1 MRCTSPLTNHTEEAG
16 NNVNTDVTIKRS
28 AVRLIALTMCALFI
42 AASILSSSYI
52 LIHKNHKH
60 DHNGPSESCT
70 ICSHM
75 MDAENLLKQISMAV
89 AGTAI
94 TIAVL
99 LASFSVLKPI
109 FLKIGFST
117 PVKLKVRLNN

>member
-1 MRCTSPLTNHTEEAG
+1 MRCTSSLTNHTEEAG

-117 PVKLKVRLNN
+117 PVKWKVRLNN